1 MSDRNFILSYLS
13 SVEGIL
19 KQLDPDRLEQIIDV
33 IFAAYLRDQQVFIM
47 GNGGGAATA
56 MHFTC
61 DLNKTAIVPGK
72 RRMRAMSLTDNAS
85 LVTAWANDTNYTNIF
100 GEQLVN
106 FARPGDVCIGFTAS
120 GMSVN
125 IVNGIAVAKE
135 LGCTTIAFVGF
146 DGGTVGAI
154 ADHVLHIDSNSYQH
168 IEDVHLLLA
177 HVVTNGIQERT
188 RAEEHVEVTGLSDAV
203 QERVRRIY
211 YARQQLGAEP
221 SMDRRIRMIPDQ
233 VCRTIGF
240 DRAFIYTNGDGALN
254 LRASFGGHR
263 SDGAFLDIESD
274 LHECEAF
281 RERKPIAVTEMGAGT
296 PVWLGAYEGITSYAV
311 APIVRGDRAIGVLVG
326 AYTGTTRSIE
336 PSDVQLL
343 QIFAYNVRA
352 ALAEPGPVDPPAS
365 VA

>member
-1 MSDRNFILSYLS
+1 MITRNFILRYLS
-13 SVEGIL
+13 GVEAIL
-19 KQLDPDRLEQIIDV
+19 KQLDPEKLEGIIEV
-33 IFAAYLRDQQVFIM
+33 IFDAYLADRQVFIM

-72 RRMRAMSLTDNAS
+72 RRMRVMSLTDNAS

-106 FARPGDVCIGFTAS
+106 FARPGDVVIGFTAS

-125 IVNGIAVAKE
+125 IVNGFAVAKE
-135 LGCTTIAFVGF
+135 LGCTTVAFVGF

-177 HVVTNGIQERT
+177 HVITNAVQERT
-188 RAEEHVEVTGLSDAV
+188 RAEDQVEVPGLSDAV

-221 SMDRRIRMIPDQ
+221 SMDRRIKMIPDQ

-240 DRAFIYTNGDGALN
+240 DRAFIYTISDGALT
-254 LRASFGGHR
+254 LRSSFGGRR
-263 SDGAFLDIESD
+263 SDGAFLDIESS
-274 LHECEAF
+274 LHECESF
-281 RERKPIAVTEMGAGT
+281 RERRAVLVNEMDAGV
-296 PVWLGAYEGITSYAV
+296 PKWLGAYEGLTGYAV
-311 APIVRGDRAIGVLVG
+311 APIVRGDRAIGILVG
-326 AYTGTTRSIE
+326 GVTTGRVLE
-336 PSDVQLL
+336 PSDLQLL